1 MALAFAGAIVVGMQA
16 GSAGAGILGDL
27 LSFVAGI
34 GFALYTVLGKRAVAI
49 YSALR
54 LSLLSNIAGAVLVVP
69 VAIWQFLLLARSGQ
83 LGKIGIDGWGSV
95 VFMAVLASAVSYVL
109 YFWLLRYMTP
119 AGLGSATYLQ
129 PVGATLLGLLL
140 LGEPITLRVAIGGLL
155 VIAGVYV
162 IETHSRSSRPAK
174 NGRDLR
180 CPLT

>member
-1 MALAFAGAIVVGMQA
+1 
-16 GSAGAGILGDL
+16 
-27 LSFVAGI
+27 
-34 GFALYTVLGKRAVAI
+34 
-49 YSALR
+49 
-54 LSLLSNIAGAVLVVP
+54 
-69 VAIWQFLLLARSGQ
+69 
-83 LGKIGIDGWGSV
+83 
-95 VFMAVLASAVSYVL
+95 
-109 YFWLLRYMTP
+109 MTP

-162 IETHSRSSRPAK
+162 IETHSRSSRPEK